1 MEWPQFFN
9 LLRSVFTKE
18 EPEVEPTDDNF
29 PIFLVN
35 RYISFAHP
43 NLCIYIDE
51 MVNRNDKAQFLTDPK
66 TAYYTLRAIL
76 PKLPYTRINY
86 VKKTVSEQAHNKG
99 VSDDQLKH
107 LADLLEV
114 SKREI
119 LLYTTLV

>member
-1 MEWPQFFN
+1 MDWGQYFS
-9 LLRSVFTKE
+9 LLKSVFTKE
-18 EPEVEPTDDNF
+18 EPGVEPTDDNF

-51 MVNRNDKAQFLTDPK
+51 MVNRNDKAQFLTDSK

-86 VKKTVSEQAHNKG
+86 VKKTVSERAQDIG
-99 VSDDQLKH
+99 ITDEELKH

-119 LLYTTLV
+119 LMYTTLI

>member
-18 EPEVEPTDDNF
+18 DPGIEPTEDNF
-29 PIFLVN
+29 SLFLMN

-51 MVNRNDKAQFLTDPK
+51 MMNRNDKAQFLTNPK
-66 TAYYTLRAIL
+66 AAYNTLRAIL
-76 PKLPYTRINY
+76 PKLPYTRISY
-86 VKKTVSEQAHNKG
+86 VKKIVSERAQNNG
-99 VSDDQLKH
+99 VTDEQLKQ
-107 LADLLEV
+107 LADLLEI

-119 LLYTTLV
+119 LLYTTLI